1 MSILA
6 STIIRDQTPALAEEV
21 VENIYRRQRERWG
34 SFGEEGRHKSV
45 RDTGYHLRYLA
56 EALAADDPALYTEYL
71 AWVKVLFA
79 GLNFSPSVLPDTL
92 SEIYAVIEKSV
103 PDSVRSEI
111 LAVLESGQKSVDSA
125 SIKTP
130 SFIEGDREIDQLA
143 RDFLQALLN
152 SNRRQA
158 SEMILAAVKDG
169 VSVKDIYAQVFERSQ
184 REVGRLW
191 QTNSI
196 SVAQE
201 HFCTAATQMVM
212 SQLYPY
218 IFTGLRTG
226 RRMVMAC
233 VGGELHEI
241 GARMV
246 ADFFEMEGW
255 DTYFVGANMPV
266 ASVLQSVE
274 ELQADILAISATMTF
289 HVSQVAE
296 LIHEL
301 RKTRSKEQ
309 TRVLV
314 GGYPFNLAPQ
324 LWQKVGADGFARNA
338 ATALQEAERVMAE

>member
-1 MSILA
+1 MSIQA
-6 STIIRDQTPALAEEV
+6 SIAIREQAPALAEQV
-21 VENIYRRQRERWG
+21 VDNIYRRQRERWG
-34 SFGEEGRHKSV
+34 SYGEEGRQKSV
-45 RDTGYHLRYLA
+45 RDAGYHLRYLA
-56 EALAADDPALYTEYL
+56 EALAADDAALYTEYL

-79 GLNFSPSVLPDTL
+79 GLNFSPSVLHDTL
-92 SEIYAVIEKSV
+92 AEMHAVISESV
-103 PDSVRSEI
+103 PENMRAEI
-111 LAVLESGQKSVDSA
+111 LEVLESGRREVEA
-125 SIKTP
+125 EPVLPP
-130 SFIEGDREIDQLA
+130 SFLDGDGEMDQLA
-143 RDFLQALLN
+143 REFLASLLDG
-152 SNRRQA
+152 NRRQA
-158 SEMILAAVKDG
+158 SEMILAAVQSG
-169 VSVKDIYAQVFERSQ
+169 VTVKKIYAQVFERTQ

-191 QTNSI
+191 QINSI

-218 IFTGLRTG
+218 IFTGQRTG

-255 DTYFVGANMPV
+255 DTYFVGANMP
-266 ASVLQSVE
+266 AKSVLQSVE

-289 HVSQVAE
+289 HVGQVAE
-296 LIHEL
+296 MIQEL
-301 RKTRSKEQ
+301 RKTRSKQQ

-324 LWQKVGADGFARNA
+324 LWQKVGADGCARDA
-338 ATALQEAERVMAE
+338 ATALQEAEKVMTE

>member
-1 MSILA
+1 MSIQA
-6 STIIRDQTPALAEEV
+6 STAIREQMPLLAERV
-21 VENIYRRQRERWG
+21 VDNIYRRQRERWG
-34 SFGEEGRHKSV
+34 SYGEEGRVKSV

-79 GLNFSPSVLPDTL
+79 GLNFSPSVLTDSLAEIHTVI
-92 SEIYAVIEKSV
+92 SESV
-103 PDSVRSEI
+103 PENVRSEI
-111 LAVLESGQKSVDSA
+111 LEILESGQRGVVSA
-125 SIKTP
+125 PIEIP
-130 SFIEGDREIDQLA
+130 SFIDGNGDLDQLA
-143 RDFLQALLN
+143 RDFLAALLDG
-152 SNRRQA
+152 NRRRA
-158 SEMILAAVKDG
+158 SEMILAAVKG
-169 VSVKDIYAQVFERSQ
+169 GTSVKEIYAQVFERTQ

-218 IFTGLRTG
+218 IFTGQRTG

-255 DTYFVGANMPV
+255 DTYFVGANMP
-266 ASVLQSVE
+266 ATSVLQSVD
-274 ELQADILAISATMTF
+274 ELQADVLAISATMTF

-296 LIHEL
+296 MIHEL
-301 RKTRSKEQ
+301 RTTRGNQ
-309 TRVLV
+309 RTRVLV
-314 GGYPFNLAPQ
+314 GGFPFNLAPQ
-324 LWQKVGADGFARNA
+324 LWQKMGADGFARDA
-338 ATALQEAERVMAE
+338 AAALQEAERVLAE

>member
-1 MSILA
+1 MSIRA
-6 STIIRDQTPALAEEV
+6 SKAVRDRIPDLAEKV
-21 VENIYRRQRERWG
+21 VENIYRRQNAQWDSYG
-34 SFGEEGRHKSV
+34 APGRQKSV
-45 RDTGYHLRYLA
+45 RDVGYHLSYLA

-79 GLNFSPSVLPDTL
+79 GLNFSPNVLTDTL
-92 SEIYAVIEKSV
+92 SEIRLAVDKSV
-103 PDSVRSEI
+103 PENVRPEI
-111 LAVLESGQKSVDSA
+111 LEVLDSGQLSLDDAPSL
-125 SIKTP
+125 IP
-130 SFIEGDREIDQLA
+130 SFIDGDGELDRLA
-143 RDFLQALLN
+143 RDFLDALLN
-152 SNRRQA
+152 SDRRQA
-158 SEMILAAVKDG
+158 SEMILAAVKGG
-169 VSVKDIYAQVFERSQ
+169 VGVKDIYKHVFERTQ

-191 QTNSI
+191 QTNRI

-218 IFTGLRTG
+218 IFTGQRKE

-233 VGGELHEI
+233 VGRELHEI

-255 DTYFVGANMPV
+255 DTYFVGANMPA
-266 ASVLQSVE
+266 ASVLQSVD
-274 ELQADILAISATMTF
+274 ELQADVLAISATMTF

-301 RKTRSKEQ
+301 RTTRGNRH

-324 LWQKVGADGFARNA
+324 LWQKVGADGFARDA
-338 ATALQEAERVMAE
+338 ATALHEAERVTAE